1 MASKTSEKF
10 PVNRGTAGGISYYV
24 TDVTTLA
31 DGSVKRETYRSDN
44 KGNNKVLVQT
54 VQVDKDGKLTKD
66 EILSSEIQ
74 ELIPQMWD
82 VMKKAGGIGLAAP
95 QIGISI
101 QLAVIKLESESERY
115 DNLENSEEFVI
126 FNPKL
131 EVIDEQK
138 QGFWE
143 GCLSVPGLRGYVERP
158 RKLKINYFNENAVEK
173 EVIVEDFLATVFQ
186 HELDHLFGFL
196 YVDRLNSTKDLVFEE
211 ELTNIASEKLLD

>member
-1 MASKTSEKF
+1 MTKISANEFKILKLGN
-10 PVNRGTAGGISYYV
+10 PILRQTA
-24 TDVTTLA
+24 
-31 DGSVKRETYRSDN
+31 K
-44 KGNNKVLVQT
+44 
-54 VQVDKDGKLTKD
+54 KLTKE

-74 ELIPQMWD
+74 DLIPKMWD
-82 VMKKAGGIGLAAP
+82 VMKNAGGIGLAAP
-95 QIGISI
+95 QIGLSI
-101 QLAVIKLESESERY
+101 QLAVIKLESDSERY

-158 RKLKINYFNENAVEK
+158 RKLKINYLNENADEK

-196 YVDRLNSTKDLVFEE
+196 YVDRLNSTRDLVFEE
-211 ELTNIASEKLLD
+211 ELTNIATEKLLD

>member
-1 MASKTSEKF
+1 MTKITENEFEILKLGN
-10 PVNRGTAGGISYYV
+10 PILRQTA
-24 TDVTTLA
+24 
-31 DGSVKRETYRSDN
+31 R
-44 KGNNKVLVQT
+44 
-54 VQVDKDGKLTKD
+54 KLTKE

-74 ELIPQMWD
+74 GLIPKMWD
-82 VMKKAGGIGLAAP
+82 VMKNAGGIGLAAP

-101 QLAVIKLESESERY
+101 QLAVIKLESDSERY

-138 QGFWE
+138 QRFWE

-158 RKLKINYFNENAVEK
+158 RKLKIKYLNENAVEK
-173 EVIVEDFLATVFQ
+173 EVVVEDFLATVFQ

>member
-1 MASKTSEKF
+1 MTKIAENEFEILKLGN
-10 PVNRGTAGGISYYV
+10 PILRQIA
-24 TDVTTLA
+24 
-31 DGSVKRETYRSDN
+31 RE
-44 KGNNKVLVQT
+44 
-54 VQVDKDGKLTKD
+54 LTKD

-74 ELIPQMWD
+74 GLIPKMWD
-82 VMKKAGGIGLAAP
+82 VMKNAGGIGLAAP

-101 QLAVIKLESESERY
+101 QLAVIKLESDSERY

-158 RKLKINYFNENAVEK
+158 RKLKIKYLNENAVEK
-173 EVIVEDFLATVFQ
+173 EVVVEDFLATVFQ

-196 YVDRLNSTKDLVFEE
+196 YVERLNSTKDLVFEE

>member
-1 MASKTSEKF
+1 MTKISTNEFEILKLGNPILRQTSKE
-10 PVNRGTAGGISYYV
+10 
-24 TDVTTLA
+24 
-31 DGSVKRETYRSDN
+31 
-44 KGNNKVLVQT
+44 
-54 VQVDKDGKLTKD
+54 LTKE

-74 ELIPQMWD
+74 ELIPKMWD
-82 VMKKAGGIGLAAP
+82 VMKNAGGIGLAAP

-101 QLAVIKLESESERY
+101 QLAVIKLESDSERY

-158 RKLKINYFNENAVEK
+158 RKLKIKYLNGNADEK
-173 EVIVEDFLATVFQ
+173 EVVVEDFLATVFQ

>member
-1 MASKTSEKF
+1 MTKISEYEYEILKLGN
-10 PVNRGTAGGISYYV
+10 PILRQTA
-24 TDVTTLA
+24 
-31 DGSVKRETYRSDN
+31 KE
-44 KGNNKVLVQT
+44 
-54 VQVDKDGKLTKD
+54 LTKE

-74 ELIPQMWD
+74 ELIPKMWD

-196 YVDRLNSTKDLVFEE
+196 YVDRLNSPKDLVFEE